1 MSPEE
6 VMRVHATLRTAVR
19 YAAAL
24 SMGMILFCGE
34 SFPEDQLSAGSTIG
48 GCRNYISSSKNDLF
62 LQGYCAGAV
71 EALVEFAA
79 GACAPKGATN
89 MQSVRIVLQYIDA
102 RPTRMHENFNKIAA
116 DALRHTWPC
125 SN

>member
-34 SFPEDQLSAGSTIG
+34 SFPEDQLSASSTIG

-71 EALVEFAA
+71 E
-79 GACAPKGATN
+79 ACAPKGATN